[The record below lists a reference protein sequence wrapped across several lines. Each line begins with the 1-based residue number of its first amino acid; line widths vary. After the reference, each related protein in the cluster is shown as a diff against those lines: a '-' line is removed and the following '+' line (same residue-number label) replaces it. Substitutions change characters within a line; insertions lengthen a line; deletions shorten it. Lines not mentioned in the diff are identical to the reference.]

1 MEVNQIIMN
10 KAYKFRIY
18 PNQAQAILINKTIG
32 CSRFVFN
39 YFLSLWD
46 QAYKE
51 TGKGLTYGTCSAK
64 LHAMKKEL
72 VWLKEVDSIAI
83 QSSVRNLADAY
94 TRFFKKQNSAPRFKS
109 KKNNVQ
115 SYTTKQTNENIAVV
129 GNKIK
134 LPKLGLVRFAKSREV
149 EGCIV
154 NATVRRN
161 PSGRYFVSLLVETEV
176 QELPKTSSYI
186 GIDVGL
192 KDFAILSDGTHYENP
207 KFFRSLEDKLA
218 KAQRVLSRRMKG
230 SSRWNKQRVKVARI
244 HEYISNARKDYLDK
258 ISTEIIKNHDVIG
271 IEDLQVSNMLKN
283 HKLAKAISEVSWSQF
298 RSMLEYKAK
307 WYGKQV
313 IVVSKTFA
321 SSQLCSCCGY
331 QNKDVKNLNLREWD
345 CPSCRTNHD
354 RDINASIN
362 LKNEAIRI
370 LTART
375 AGLA

>member
-1 MEVNQIIMN
+1 MEVNQIMMN

-39 YFLSLWD
+39 HFLSLWNH
-46 QAYKE
+46 AYKE
-51 TGKGLTYGTCSAK
+51 TGKGLTYGICSAK
-64 LHAMKKEL
+64 LPAMKKEL

-94 TRFFKKQNSAPRFKS
+94 TRFKS

-134 LPKLGLVRFAKSREV
+134 LPKLGLVRFAKSHEV
-149 EGCIV
+149 EGRIV
-154 NATVRRN
+154 NATVRQN

-176 QELPKTSSYI
+176 QKLPKTHSYI

-207 KFFRSLEDKLA
+207 KFFLGSLEDKLA

-244 HEYISNARKDYLDK
+244 HEYISNTRKDYLDK

-283 HKLAKAISEVSWSQF
+283 YKLAKAISEVSWLQF

-345 CPSCRTNHD
+345 CPSCRTHHD

-362 LKNEAIRI
+362 LKNEAIRL

-375 AGLA
+375 AGGY

>member
-1 MEVNQIIMN
+1 
-10 KAYKFRIY
+10 
-18 PNQAQAILINKTIG
+18 
-32 CSRFVFN
+32 
-39 YFLSLWD
+39 LWD
-46 QAYKE
+46 HAYKE

-64 LHAMKKEL
+64 LPAMKKEF

-94 TRFFKKQNSAPRFKS
+94 TRFFQKQN
-109 KKNNVQ
+109 N
-115 SYTTKQTNENIAVV
+115 AVV

-149 EGCIV
+149 KGRIL
-154 NATVRRN
+154 NATVRWN

-176 QELPKTSSYI
+176 QELSKTQSSI
-186 GIDVGL
+186 GMDVGL
-192 KDFAILSDGTHYENP
+192 KDFAILSDGTIYKNP
-207 KFFRSLEDKLA
+207 KFFRSLEEKLA

-244 HEYISNARKDYLDK
+244 HEYMANARKDYLDK

-298 RSMLEYKAK
+298 RAMLEYKAK

-313 IVVSKTFA
+313 IVVSKIFA

-331 QNKDVKNLNLREWD
+331 QNKDVKNLNLRKWD
-345 CPSCRTNHD
+345 CPSCRTHHD

-362 LKNEAIRI
+362 LKNEAIRL

-375 AGLA
+375 VEIA

>member
-1 MEVNQIIMN
+1 MMIN

-39 YFLSLWD
+39 HFLSLWD
-46 QAYKE
+46 HAYKE

-64 LHAMKKEL
+64 LPAMKKEF

-94 TRFFKKQNSAPRFKS
+94 TRFFKKQNSAPCFKS

-115 SYTTKQTNENIAVV
+115 SYTTKQTNGNIAVV

-134 LPKLGLVRFAKSREV
+134 LPKLGLVRFVKSREV
-149 EGCIV
+149 NGRIV

-176 QELPKTSSYI
+176 QELPRTHSYI

-218 KAQRVLSRRMKG
+218 KAQRVLSRRMKR

-244 HEYISNARKDYLDK
+244 HEYISNAR
-258 ISTEIIKNHDVIG
+258 
-271 IEDLQVSNMLKN
+271 
-283 HKLAKAISEVSWSQF
+283 
-298 RSMLEYKAK
+298 
-307 WYGKQV
+307 
-313 IVVSKTFA
+313 
-321 SSQLCSCCGY
+321 
-331 QNKDVKNLNLREWD
+331 
-345 CPSCRTNHD
+345 
-354 RDINASIN
+354 
-362 LKNEAIRI
+362 
-370 LTART
+370 
-375 AGLA
+375 